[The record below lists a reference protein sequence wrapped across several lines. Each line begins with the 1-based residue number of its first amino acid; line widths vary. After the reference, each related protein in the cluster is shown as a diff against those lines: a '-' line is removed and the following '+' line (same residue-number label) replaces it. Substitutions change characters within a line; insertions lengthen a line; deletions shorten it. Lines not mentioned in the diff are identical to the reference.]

1 MTYSLKFEKRA
12 LKEWKKLGYP
22 EVNDN
27 EIILLVIA
35 IGKRAG
41 DLVYKLSLKTV
52 VQCERGYKDRI
63 SRRLVDDLKSYR
75 SIIKWLFSQLDLKK
89 GTYC

>member
-52 VQCERGYKDRI
+52 AQCERGYKDRI